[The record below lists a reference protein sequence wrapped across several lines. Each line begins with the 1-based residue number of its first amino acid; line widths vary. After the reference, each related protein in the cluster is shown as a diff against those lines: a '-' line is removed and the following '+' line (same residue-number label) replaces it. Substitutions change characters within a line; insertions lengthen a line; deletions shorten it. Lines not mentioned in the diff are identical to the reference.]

1 MPLTTKQVKDRGL
14 LILAQADT
22 GIRWTD
28 WWKKISSES
37 PDTSTNAIAGALRS
51 LINEREGK
59 EIVKISRGVYKFEN
73 NEEQSAAYDPEQK
86 PETSTPKDSAKD
98 ETIVHE
104 ESFYEPFAEWLK
116 DELGEVI
123 DAEALGGN
131 ILEGMWGTPDVL
143 GVLKPINSD
152 PIKFAPEIV
161 SVEIKIDPRQPV
173 VAFGQAIAYRLF
185 SHKAYIVMPDTI
197 TLDDLERLK
206 ALSIV
211 HGLGF
216 VTFSLNPKDP
226 QFKLQVRAQSIKP
239 DVFYMNLMV
248 KRVRERLPKIYDKIF

>member
-86 PETSTPKDSAKD
+86 PETSTPRDSAKD

-104 ESFYEPFAEWLK
+104 EFFYEPFAEWLK

-131 ILEGMWGTPDVL
+131 ILGGMWGTPDVL
-143 GVLKPINSD
+143 GVLKPINSTQLNL
-152 PIKFAPEIV
+152 P
-161 SVEIKIDPRQPV
+161 
-173 VAFGQAIAYRLF
+173 
-185 SHKAYIVMPDTI
+185 
-197 TLDDLERLK
+197 LK
-206 ALSIV
+206 SSQL
-211 HGLGF
+211 
-216 VTFSLNPKDP
+216 
-226 QFKLQVRAQSIKP
+226 KLKLILANQ
-239 DVFYMNLMV
+239 
-248 KRVRERLPKIYDKIF
+248 